1 MRQRLTVAS
10 LAETLGDQLALRWL
24 AGRAGGALELRPSDD
39 EDDGCALAGH
49 LNFIHPNQI
58 QVLGAAE
65 LAYLT
70 GLGKNS
76 QEDAL
81 AQLFSPDTRAVLIA
95 GDEVV
100 PDWFSARAEAAHT
113 PLFSS
118 RLPAAELL
126 ERLLYYV
133 TNLLA
138 QKTVLHG
145 VYMEVLGM
153 GVLITGASG
162 EGKSEL
168 ALELLSRGH
177 RLIADDATEFS
188 RIAPDIISGA
198 CPPALQDFL
207 EVRGLGILS
216 VRDLFGDN
224 SIKKTKYL
232 RLIVHLESMGEERL
246 RALDRLY
253 GAWRTREVLGMSV
266 PEITLPVA
274 PGRNLAVLVETAV
287 RNHSL
292 RLKGVDATEVFMQRQ
307 QALIEHGPT

>member
-10 LAETLGDQLALRWL
+10 LAETLGDKLALEWR
-24 AGRAGGALELRPSDD
+24 AGRAGGARELRPSDD
-39 EDDGCALAGH
+39 QDDGCALAGH

-65 LAYLT
+65 LAYLD

-76 QEDAL
+76 QEDTL
-81 AQLFSPDTRAVLIA
+81 AQLFSADTRAVLVA
-95 GDEVV
+95 GGESV
-100 PDWFSARAEAAHT
+100 PDWLSARAEAAQT
-113 PLFSS
+113 PLFTS
-118 RLPAAELL
+118 RLPPAELL

-133 TNLLA
+133 ANLLA

-153 GVLITGASG
+153 GVLVTGASG

-207 EVRGLGILS
+207 EVRGLGILN
-216 VRDLFGDN
+216 VRNLFGDN

-232 RLIVHLESMGEERL
+232 RLIVHLESMDEERL
-246 RALDRLY
+246 RSLDRLY

-292 RLKGVDATEVFMQRQ
+292 RLKGMDATEDFMQHQ